1 MNWGQKKEVKL
12 GKKILLFLF
21 VLSVTSIMLN
31 EKALANQR
39 LPILLYHHLLP
50 EAYIA
55 DNESILDNGMVV
67 SQELFARHM
76 EYLYLN
82 DYHTITS
89 SELRGFL
96 YENQELPPNSVMIT
110 FDDGYLSNYLFAYPI
125 LQNFGFNA
133 IVFTITG
140 FMQTRDQEFNP
151 DRTDMLSWMQ
161 IASSSDVFE
170 FASHSHL
177 LHTFNNGISGFVS
190 ASIDEAR
197 SDLILSQRRVQNRR
211 VFSFPFGQY
220 NRQLVDM
227 LRFNGVDLAFTIH
240 KGYVTR
246 NSDPLLLNRFTIYSN
261 TSLSQFQHI
270 VRGNYR

>member
-1 MNWGQKKEVKL
+1 MR
-12 GKKILLFLF
+12 KKIFLFLF
-21 VLSVTSIMLN
+21 VLSFSMLMLS
-31 EKALANQR
+31 EKTLASQN

-50 EAYIA
+50 ERYS
-55 DNESILDNGMVV
+55 DSFSDNGMVV
-67 SQELFARHM
+67 SQELFASHM
-76 EYLYLN
+76 EYLYRN

-89 SELRGFL
+89 SELRAFL
-96 YENQELPPNSVMIT
+96 YENQELPPRSVMIT

-125 LQNFGFNA
+125 LRQYGFNA

-140 FMQTRDQEFNP
+140 FMQTQDQQFNP
-151 DRTDMLSWMQ
+151 NRTDMLSWMQ

-177 LHTFNNGISGFVS
+177 LHTLNNGVSGFVS

-197 SDLILSQRRVQNRR
+197 SDLHLSQRRVQNRR
-211 VFSFPFGQY
+211 LFSFPFGQY
-220 NRQLVDM
+220 NTRLVDM

-240 KGYVTR
+240 RGYVTQ
-246 NSDPLLLNRFTIYSN
+246 NCEPLLLNRFTIYSN
-261 TSLSQFQHI
+261 TSLSTFQRI